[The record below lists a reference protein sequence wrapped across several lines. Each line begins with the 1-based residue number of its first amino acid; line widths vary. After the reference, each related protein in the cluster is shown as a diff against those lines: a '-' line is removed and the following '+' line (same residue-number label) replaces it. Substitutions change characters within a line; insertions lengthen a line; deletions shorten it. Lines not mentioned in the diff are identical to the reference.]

1 MKWLTPVLCGI
12 TAILFLVG
20 GSFDNGII
28 WLMLATLFVRVV
40 LIESDH
46 E

>member
-1 MKWLTPVLCGI
+1 MRWLTAVLCGI
-12 TAILFLVG
+12 TAISFLVG
-20 GSFDNGII
+20 GRFDNGII
-28 WLMLATLFVRVV
+28 WLMLATLFARLE